1 MSHAGLSDAVTVS
14 VNGEPQT
21 LHGDTNLADLLARL
35 GHEPGSVAVA
45 VNGDFV
51 PRASRCR
58 HVLRHG
64 DQVAC
69 FKPIVGG

>member
-1 MSHAGLSDAVTVS
+1 MTASAAIVN
-14 VNGEPQT
+14 VNGEPRT
-21 LHGDTNLADLLARL
+21 LPDDTTLAELLVDL
-35 GHEPGSVAVA
+35 GHEPESIAVA

-51 PRASRCR
+51 PRASRATR
-58 HVLRHG
+58 VLRSG